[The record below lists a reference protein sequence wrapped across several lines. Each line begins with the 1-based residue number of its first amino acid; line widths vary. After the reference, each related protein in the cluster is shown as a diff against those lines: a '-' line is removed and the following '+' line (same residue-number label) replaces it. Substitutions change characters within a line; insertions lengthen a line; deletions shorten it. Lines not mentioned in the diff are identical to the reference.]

1 MKTNLQTERQTTK
14 TPFAQKAPAVPAA
27 AAKRDSTDGVG
38 HLLCNLPDCLRTGLE
53 TGKINIGN
61 EAGEMGGVLANTGII
76 VNIIICPGGCA

>member
-1 MKTNLQTERQTTK
+1 MKTNLQTERQTAK

-27 AAKRDSTDGVG
+27 AAGC
-38 HLLCNLPDCLRTGLE
+38 LLCSLPDCFGTGLE

-76 VNIIICPGGCA
+76 VNIIICPGGAKCAA